1 MDALC
6 ISAMLL
12 TADQNEKDALVPD
25 PVSHV
30 LSKMAEDDNLS
41 TEQRFERYWSSLKGL
56 SADLECVIF
65 QSNASCS
72 FWNKADYET
81 QRASNKVIR

>member
-12 TADQNEKDALVPD
+12 TADQNGKDALVPD

-41 TEQRFERYWSSLKGL
+41 TEQDSKDTGVHSK
-56 SADLECVIF
+56 D
-65 QSNASCS
+65 
-72 FWNKADYET
+72 
-81 QRASNKVIR
+81 

>member
-41 TEQRFERYWSSLKGL
+41 MEQDSKDTG
-56 SADLECVIF
+56 VH
-65 QSNASCS
+65 
-72 FWNKADYET
+72 
-81 QRASNKVIR
+81 